1 MFIVRSLETIQRLA
15 VAYCVVL
22 KVSRYNADLGQIGL
36 SWILVIELFS

>member
-15 VAYCVVL
+15 VAYYVVL
-22 KVSRYNADLGQIGL
+22 KASRYNVGLGQIGL